1 MSDNKV
7 IPGGITFGPAEGY
20 GTVKITPSGLS
31 DMRLPPRKE
40 LERVLGKEG
49 ADRAQEAAAAFVED
63 TDRLDEIFARQRAL
77 MDRLIAA
84 DKLPEY
90 PIDITSKYGQRQI
103 RELTWALVEEMAEAV
118 ILLKNHVHHF
128 TDRTSVD
135 FVHFREELGDALA
148 YFVEICVF
156 AGIGPQELFDEY
168 CKKNAVVQDR
178 VRTGY

>member
-20 GTVKITPSGLS
+20 GTVKITPS
-31 DMRLPPRKE
+31 RLPHAHEVIMESEDKRAHAL
-40 LERVLGKEG
+40 LE
-49 ADRAQEAAAAFVED
+49 AP
-63 TDRLDEIFARQRAL
+63 DRLDEVFARQRAL

-128 TDRTSVD
+128 TDRTDVD
-135 FVHFREELGDALA
+135 FLHFREELGDALA

-156 AGIGPQELFDEY
+156 AGIGPSELFDEY
-168 CKKNAVVQDR
+168 CKKNQVVQER